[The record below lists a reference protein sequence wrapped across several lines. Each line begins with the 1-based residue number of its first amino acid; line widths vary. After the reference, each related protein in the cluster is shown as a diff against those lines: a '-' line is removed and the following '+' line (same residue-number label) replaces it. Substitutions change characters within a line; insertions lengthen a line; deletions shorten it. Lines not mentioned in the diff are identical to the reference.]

1 MNTVDTAL
9 TGRLDDDA
17 AFIKSLFADVD
28 TLVSHAFQ
36 NRHDPDIRFC
46 LVYCDGVVSSRV
58 ISEDV
63 LRPLMLSDMGRSS
76 TPDSAVRCLLVENK
90 PESNIEDIISA
101 VCYGDVLLLIDGYN
115 EGILLNCKAFTL
127 RSISEPDSE
136 KVLVGPREGFTE
148 GIMLNLS
155 MLRRRFRTHKLK
167 MRFFSV
173 GRHSKTQICISYV
186 DGIVDMDIVKE
197 LYRRLESI
205 DIDAVLDS
213 NYISEVVAEKSF
225 LGFSSVGSTER
236 PDVVAGKLLEGRIAI
251 FVDGTPVVLT
261 VPHLMVENFQS
272 NEDYYTGYQYAS
284 FARIMRVIGFFLT
297 ISVPA
302 IYVAIEA
309 YSREILPIPML
320 INIASERAHVPLT
333 SAVECIIMLLAF
345 DILREAGLR
354 MPSQG
359 GQALSVVGALVIG
372 QAAVSAGMVAAPMLI
387 MVAFA
392 GVTGM
397 LTPKLNASIIICRYS
412 LLLLA
417 AAMGLVGVV
426 AGLSALLIHVLS
438 LESMGVPQVMPVG
451 KLGIQ
456 DVKDTFIRAP
466 WSMMRTRGRGL
477 TNNVTRQSGKGN
489 GDFDAN

>member
-1 MNTVDTAL
+1 MNTAL
-9 TGRLDDDA
+9 TGRIDDDA
-17 AFIKSLFADVD
+17 AFIKSFFSDVD
-28 TLVSHAFQ
+28 TLVSHNFQ
-36 NRHDPDIRFC
+36 NSLDPNIRFC
-46 LVYCDGVVSSRV
+46 LIYCDGVVSSRTV
-58 ISEDV
+58 SEDV
-63 LRPLMLSDMGRSS
+63 LRPLMLSDMRGSN
-76 TPDSAVRCLLVENK
+76 TPETAVRCLLVENE
-90 PESNIEDIISA
+90 PESNADNIISA
-101 VCYGDVLLLIDGYN
+101 LCYGDVLLLIDGHD

-155 MLRRRFRTHKLK
+155 MIRRRFRTHKLK
-167 MRFFSV
+167 MRFFSI
-173 GRHSKTQICISYV
+173 GRHSKTQICVSYV
-186 DGIVDMDIVKE
+186 DGIVNMDIVKE
-197 LYRRLESI
+197 LYHRLDSI

-213 NYISEVVAEKSF
+213 NYISEVISEKSF

-236 PDVVAGKLLEGRIAI
+236 PDVVAGKLLEGRIAV

-261 VPHLMVENFQS
+261 VPHLLTENFQS

-284 FARIMRVIGFFLT
+284 FARIMRIIGFFLT

-302 IYVAIEA
+302 LYVAVEA
-309 YSREILPIPML
+309 YNREILPIPML

-333 SAVECIIMLLAF
+333 SAVECLVMLLAF

-417 AAMGLVGVV
+417 AAMGLVGVI
-426 AGLSALLIHVLS
+426 AGLSVMLIHILS
-438 LESMGVPQVMPVG
+438 LESMGVPQVMPAG
-451 KLGIQ
+451 KLGFQ
-456 DVKDTFIRAP
+456 DIKDTFIRAP
-466 WSMMRTRGRGL
+466 WPMMRTRGRGL
-477 TNNVTRQSGKGN
+477 SNNVTRLGSKG
-489 GDFDAN
+489 GDFDAD